1 MRSRNDELFTYLVP
15 KVQPKSVELW
25 GGLIHEMN
33 PFSIDGGQLGLWIG
47 WVYYFKNKRIGSRGY
62 GLVWYP

>member
-1 MRSRNDELFTYLVP
+1 MRSRNAELFTYLVP

-33 PFSIDGGQLGLWIG
+33 PFSFDGG
-47 WVYYFKNKRIGSRGY
+47 
-62 GLVWYP
+62 

>member
-15 KVQPKSVELW
+15 KVQLKPVELW

-33 PFSIDGGQLGLWIG
+33 PFSFDGG
-47 WVYYFKNKRIGSRGY
+47 
-62 GLVWYP
+62 